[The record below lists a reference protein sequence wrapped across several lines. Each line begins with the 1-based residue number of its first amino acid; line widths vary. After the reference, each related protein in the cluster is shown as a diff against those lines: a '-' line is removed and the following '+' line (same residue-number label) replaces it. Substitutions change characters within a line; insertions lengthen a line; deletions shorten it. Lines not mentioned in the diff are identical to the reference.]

1 MTYSTPPRKLFR
13 TVQKVSE
20 ATGQDFLRCL
30 ARMFADT
37 SGMDCFFVGR
47 LAEDLQ
53 KINTFVLFDRNRRAE
68 NVSYPLPG
76 TPCETVCASREMRL
90 YPENLGQNFPLSFP
104 FDFGTHES
112 YCGVPLFDTR
122 GNLLGLMAV
131 LSRRPLARRK
141 SVEALMRFFA
151 ARVAGELERLQAEE
165 TLLEQLRFSQTVLD
179 AIPAPIFSKDE
190 EGRYLGCNRAFEG
203 FIGYPR
209 AEIIGKT
216 VFDVAPKDLAKVYH
230 LADLE
235 LLQRGGT
242 QTYEAAVVAAD
253 GDCREVLFQKA
264 VFSRKDGKTGGLV
277 GTMVD
282 ITERKKAE
290 REAQYLTHFDPLT
303 NLPNQVLFIDRLN
316 MEIAST
322 CRLGKKLAILCID
335 LDHFKKVNNAFG
347 HARGDEILQRFAKRM
362 SAFLRENDTIS
373 RMGGDSFN
381 LLLPDI
387 AHESKA
393 SLIAKRLL
401 DAIRQPFL
409 VEDHEV
415 FLHASIGI
423 AIYPNDGTRAG
434 TLLKHADLALSQAKE
449 KGRNHHQ
456 FFADEM
462 NFRAEERLVTE
473 CQLRKAMERAEFT
486 LHYQPQIDSRT
497 MTISGVEAL
506 VRWRHPT
513 KGLLLP
519 NHFITLAEET
529 GLIVPLGQWVLK
541 AACRQAR
548 AWKEMGLPPLRIG
561 VNLSPKQFQQSDL
574 FETIRQIL
582 LETGLDPTLLN
593 LEITES
599 AVMTDIDH
607 AIQILT
613 RLKSLGVQLS
623 IDDFGTGYS
632 SLNHLK
638 NLPIDTLKIDR
649 SFVME
654 IPEAADDMAIV
665 SAVISMAHN
674 LNLKVLAEGV
684 QSLAQRDFLLSNR
697 CDELQGYL
705 FGRPLDATQFQNL
718 DRHDRSVIEPTSL
731 VAARQPETLQPT
743 KEPRRQLNDTQ
754 ARSRY
759 R

>member
-1 MTYSTPPRKLFR
+1 MISSSPPHSLYR
-13 TVQKVSE
+13 TVQKISE
-20 ATGQDFLRCL
+20 AAGQEFLHRL
-30 ARMFADT
+30 TQMFAENFK
-37 SGMDCFFVGR
+37 MDCFLVGR
-47 LAEDLQ
+47 LSEDSE
-53 KINTFVLFDRNRRAE
+53 KINTLIVFDRNREVE

-76 TPCETVCASREMRL
+76 TPCETVCASREIQI
-90 YPENLGQNFPLSFP
+90 YSKNLSRDFPLSFP
-104 FDFGTHES
+104 FDFTAYES
-112 YCGVPLFDTR
+112 YCGIPLIDTR

-131 LSRRPLARRK
+131 LSRRPLSRQ
-141 SVEALMRFFA
+141 SSIEAMMRFFA
-151 ARVAGELERLQAEE
+151 ARVAGELERLKTEE

-179 AIPAPIFSKDE
+179 AIPAPIFYKDE
-190 EGRYLGCNRAFEG
+190 QGRYLGCNEAFEE

-209 AEIIGKT
+209 KKIVGKT
-216 VFDVAPKDLAKVYH
+216 VFDVAPKDLAHVYQQ
-230 LADLE
+230 ADLD

-242 QTYEAAVVAAD
+242 QTYETAVVAAD
-253 GDCREVLFQKA
+253 GECREVLFQKA

-277 GTMVD
+277 GTMLD
-282 ITERKKAE
+282 ITARKIAE
-290 REAQYLTHFDPLT
+290 REAEYLTHFDPLT
-303 NLPNQVLFIDRLN
+303 NLPNQVLLIDRLN
-316 MEIAST
+316 MEIANSY
-322 CRLGKKLAILCID
+322 RQGKKLALLCID

-381 LLLPDI
+381 LLIPDI
-387 AHESKA
+387 THEGKVA
-393 SLIAKRLL
+393 QIAKRLL
-401 DAIRQPFL
+401 EAIRQPFL
-409 VEDHEV
+409 IENHEV

-423 AIYPNDGTRAG
+423 AIYPNDGNRAE

-449 KGRNHHQ
+449 KGRDHHQ

-462 NFRAEERLVTE
+462 NFRAEERIVTE
-473 CQLRKAMERAEFT
+473 CQLRKALDRAEFT
-486 LHYQPQIDSRT
+486 LHYQPQVDSRT
-497 MTISGVEAL
+497 MKICGVEAL
-506 VRWRHPT
+506 VRWQHPT

-541 AACRQAR
+541 AACRQAK
-548 AWKEMGLPPLRIG
+548 AWQEMGLPPFRIA
-561 VNLSPKQFQQSDL
+561 VNLSPKQFQQTDL
-574 FETIRQIL
+574 YENIRQIL
-582 LETGLDPTLLN
+582 LETGLEPTCLD

-599 AVMTDIDH
+599 AVMTNIDH

-613 RLKSLGVQLS
+613 RLKSLGICLS

-632 SLNHLK
+632 SLNYLK
-638 NLPIDTLKIDR
+638 SLPIDTLKIDR

-654 IPEAADDMAIV
+654 IPKAEDDMAIV

-684 QSLAQRDFLLSNR
+684 QSIAQRDFLLSNH

-718 DRHDRSVIEPTSL
+718 DRHDRLVLEPDSIL
-731 VAARQPETLQPT
+731 ADRKPESPQTT
-743 KEPRRQLNDTQ
+743 EAPRRQFHDSQ
-754 ARSRY
+754 ACSRY